1 MIDFE
6 KYCVEKELI
15 INIAESIN
23 ERKYEARDKALFAEM
38 FNEYEDSL
46 RQCDCCGNLMC
57 EGHYVD
63 EDYEYYCSDECLN
76 KAFTKEE
83 QEQLYEQNLLWLTEW
98 V

>member
-15 INIAESIN
+15 INIAEAIN

-38 FNEYEDSL
+38 INEYKDSL
-46 RQCDCCGNLMC
+46 RQCDCCGSLMW

-83 QEQLYEQNLLWLTEW
+83 QEQLYEQDLLWWTEW